1 VVLSFYLQNILP
13 LLIMFRILV
22 QTARTAMWF
31 HSPVET
37 LVAMGCSLLYEDLVI
52 KWIERKL
59 KINKRYYGVKG

>member
-1 VVLSFYLQNILP
+1 
-13 LLIMFRILV
+13 
-22 QTARTAMWF
+22 MWF